1 MYLLRHH
8 SHHGLSDNSAVLM
21 SRPNC
26 FAHHP
31 SKEEDNKTV
40 YRSID
45 AHANES
51 DNQFTLTMD
60 LPGVKP
66 DKLTVQVADGLLT
79 VSADR
84 PTANGSVVA
93 YRSRFAVDENT
104 VDAGEVK
111 ASLADGVLTLT
122 LPKKEEAKPI
132 ELPVMGGEAAG
143 TTEEDLRITFD
154 VPGFKAADI
163 KVVVHNGMLTIKG
176 EHKKGNSIS
185 RIQRTIMLDR
195 HCSDLTQSKAYL
207 AHGVLTFTAP
217 HTEQGV
223 TKTVQLNAL
232 AEQPQQ
238 NVTVVN
244 VPAEGASVKL

>member
-8 SHHGLSDNSAVLM
+8 HHHGDNSAVLM
-21 SRPNC
+21 SRPHF
-26 FAHHP
+26 FAHP
-31 SKEEDNKTV
+31 SKEEDNKTAV

-51 DNQFTLTMD
+51 DSQFTLTMD
-60 LPGVKP
+60 LPGVKS
-66 DKLTVQVADGLLT
+66 DMLTVQVADGLLT

-84 PTANGSVVA
+84 PTASGSVVA
-93 YRSRFAVDENT
+93 YRQSYAVDENT
-104 VDAGEVK
+104 VDV
-111 ASLADGVLTLT
+111 
-122 LPKKEEAKPI
+122 EAKPI
-132 ELPVMGGEAAG
+132 EVPVMERAAAPG
-143 TTEEDLRITFD
+143 TTAEDLRITFD
-154 VPGFKAADI
+154 VPGFNAADI

-195 HCSDLTQSKAYL
+195 HSSDLAQSKAYL
-207 AHGVLTFTAP
+207 AHGVMTFTAP

-223 TKTVQLNAL
+223 TKTVQLNAT

-244 VPAEGASVKL
+244 VPAEGASVKS

>member
-1 MYLLRHH
+1 
-8 SHHGLSDNSAVLM
+8 M
-21 SRPNC
+21 SRPHF
-26 FAHHP
+26 FAHP
-31 SKEEDNKTV
+31 SKEEDNKTAV

-51 DNQFTLTMD
+51 DSQFTLTMD
-60 LPGVKP
+60 LPGVKS
-66 DKLTVQVADGLLT
+66 DMLTVQVADGLLT

-93 YRSRFAVDENT
+93 YRQSYAVDENT
-104 VDAGEVK
+104 VDVGEVK

-132 ELPVMGGEAAG
+132 EVPVMERAAAPG
-143 TTEEDLRITFD
+143 TTAEDLRITFD
-154 VPGFKAADI
+154 VPGFNAADI

-195 HCSDLTQSKAYL
+195 HSSDLAQSKAYL
-207 AHGVLTFTAP
+207 AHGVMTFTAP

-223 TKTVQLNAL
+223 TKTVQLNAT

-244 VPAEGASVKL
+244 VPAEGASVKS